1 MFQGLLNDRVENRVH
16 STYSWP
22 GFPEVYLSLEVSKS
36 KCKDMSVGSLWS
48 VEACCPAQF
57 QYKS

>member
-1 MFQGLLNDRVENRVH
+1 MFQGLLNKRELRISTVH

-36 KCKDMSVGSLWS
+36 MCKDMSVGSLWS
-48 VEACCPAQF
+48 GEACCLVQF
-57 QYKS
+57 